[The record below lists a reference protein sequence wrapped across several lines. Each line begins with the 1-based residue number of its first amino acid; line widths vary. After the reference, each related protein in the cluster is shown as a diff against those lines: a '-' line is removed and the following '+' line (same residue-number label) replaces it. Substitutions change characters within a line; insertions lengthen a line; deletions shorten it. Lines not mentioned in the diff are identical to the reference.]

1 LRDFEISSGN
11 VSYPLLLT
19 RFHNFEHDKH
29 RNPMYLGHLI
39 YLLGLTLTLRSWL
52 GAVITI
58 AVAFWFHRRVIGDE
72 EKLATRLG
80 KP

>member
-1 LRDFEISSGN
+1 
-11 VSYPLLLT
+11 
-19 RFHNFEHDKH
+19 
-29 RNPMYLGHLI
+29 MYLGHLI

-80 KP
+80 KPYLEYTNQVPRWI